1 MPQARN
7 ASENHF
13 LDFSALVLAL
23 RDGTDLGADPQV
35 LARGA
40 TLLRRNIT
48 QIEESAALTVESLA
62 ARADASV
69 LRTLYRKVET
79 APSTVSGILDRYVP
93 MMDQLFLWIN
103 RHQDVLHQKFSG
115 RGLPVARGLSDVVVM
130 QDPLA
135 RIRGL
140 ASLSNATNM
149 VAPKTWIRELAESLD
164 TLPSQATLAVAD
176 TMTATQAGEEYGQA
190 VAQARASGVDAESD
204 VGVQVAREQLDTIVD
219 MAADPV
225 SARAGAA
232 AAVAWSSSSQVA
244 REFGLTREQEAVLW
258 ATGPIVMP
266 AGAGSGKTQTVV
278 ALVAHLVREKGYSP
292 EQVMVCSFT
301 RAASSEVDARIQSQA
316 RVSGVTVGTTHSIA
330 RSIISNN
337 RPDLIPQ
344 LRPAKA
350 KLAER
355 IFKLAV
361 RQVGLSVEEYQEEVD
376 KNLQYL
382 SLIERVPGWR
392 YSNFLKAMYQAI
404 SDGKKLSENQSS
416 TLVRILKDKN
426 LLQEEGLMRAA
437 AARGEDEILAYWDKP
452 VGEWFNIGED
462 VGPERAAKL
471 AIENFQ
477 NSRLSVDQVR
487 ADEGNYDPKLVA
499 LYGAYE
505 FLKYHHSE
513 GPILDFN
520 DQLTTALDILEN
532 DPRALAREQGRH
544 KVIVVDEAQDLNDV
558 QFSMF
563 ELLSKKTDRYLLVGD
578 DKQCVHADSLV
589 STPGGL
595 VRAGSLASGDQ
606 VLSYRAGA
614 VVPQEVRA
622 VEVVGELDGLRI
634 RTRGGRELVMSRDHR
649 LWAAPPP
656 NRHLV
661 VLEYVDDFGFSLS
674 SVSGPPPHLHATAP
688 DQYERRAWVLGTAA
702 SGEEAAAEIARLSSC
717 YGITA
722 QGGNG
727 FSLLRDRDLL
737 FAYPAWS
744 SSQDGVLL
752 RAHGASGTVIEESG
766 VPSYQPFPDYRDAL
780 TVADKLAMSLN
791 APLFYALDA
800 CGVMLSEV
808 GAAQI
813 MPGFTV
819 VCLDESGSPCLD
831 EVESVVPARGSF
843 VDLDVDDA
851 STFFAGGILTHNC
864 IYEFRG
870 AKPKNFIAASKKDGV
885 TVCPLTKNFRSGSS
899 IVDAANKLIAH
910 NENRQI
916 PMVCEA
922 DVERRGTGE
931 IRAVPFDTHES
942 AAVSTAVE
950 IKDAVDEGASP
961 KDFGILVRNNA
972 EVDAYAL
979 NLAVRG
985 IPYRTLKAENGGFFG
1000 RPLVRALLAW
1010 MRLFTSTSES
1020 ELNDA
1025 FLEAHRVPGFNLD
1038 DKFADGLRNL
1048 VSGETYY
1055 DFIARGGEVYDP
1067 RNKSVAWR
1075 NRNAQAYVQ
1084 QIQALRVQ
1092 GLADS
1097 KSLVSAILDVKG
1109 VKKTFVEALM
1119 EKVSDEDLEQSS
1131 GGATDDEARRHA
1143 ALVPLRPILVMAEH
1157 FKDPK
1162 GLLDVVRKLQ
1172 AANEKLEKKNPT
1184 DKEDWAEPA
1193 VLIGTV
1199 HGWKGLEADY
1209 VYVSTASGV
1218 FPHFKAEQAA
1228 LEQAALGQEVTALD
1242 SERRLYYV
1250 ALTRGRKGVTVNAPQ
1265 INYRGREGT
1274 PSVFISEACIKFAG
1288 SSENPASVKTASTRA
1303 RGYAS
1308 VRVATRAMLDQ
1319 LIGRS

>member
-1 MPQARN
+1 MPRAIN
-7 ASENHF
+7 VSENHF
-13 LDFSALVLAL
+13 LDLSALVLAL
-23 RDGTDLGADPQV
+23 RDGTTLGADSQV
-35 LARGA
+35 LDRGA
-40 TLLRRNIT
+40 ALLRRNIGMV
-48 QIEESAALTVESLA
+48 ESSAELTVEGLA
-62 ARADASV
+62 ARADAPT
-69 LRTLYRKVET
+69 LRLLYRRVET
-79 APSTVSGILDRYVP
+79 APSTVAGILDRYVP
-93 MMDQLFLWIN
+93 MMEQLFQWLN
-103 RHQDVLHQKFSG
+103 RHQDALRQKFSG

-135 RIRGL
+135 RLRGL
-140 ASLSNATNM
+140 AALSSATNM
-149 VAPKTWIRELAESLD
+149 VAPKAWIRELAESLD
-164 TLPSQATLAVAD
+164 TLPSQAALAVAD
-176 TMTATQAGEEYGQA
+176 TTTATMAAEEYGQA
-190 VAQARASGVDAESD
+190 VAQARASGVDAEDD
-204 VGVQVAREQLDTIVD
+204 VNVQVAREQLDTIVD
-219 MAADPV
+219 MAADPIA
-225 SARAGAA
+225 ARAGAS
-232 AAVAWSSSSQVA
+232 AAVAWSSTSQVA

-278 ALVAHLVREKGYSP
+278 SLVAHLVRERGYSP
-292 EQVMVCSFT
+292 DQIMVCSFT
-301 RAASSEVDARIQSQA
+301 RAAAAEVDARIQNQA
-316 RVSGVTVGTTHSIA
+316 RVSGATVGTTHSIA

-361 RQVGLSVEEYQEEVD
+361 RQVGLSVAEYQSEVD
-376 KNLQYL
+376 QNRKYL
-382 SLIERVPGWR
+382 AMIERVPGWR
-392 YSNFLKAMYQAI
+392 YSPFLKAMHQAI

-426 LLQEEGLMRAA
+426 LLQEDGLMRAA

-471 AIENFQ
+471 AVENFQ
-477 NSRLSVDQVR
+477 NSRLSVDQLR
-487 ADEGNYDPKLVA
+487 ADEGSYDRKLVA

-532 DPRALAREQGRH
+532 DPRALLREQGRH

-578 DKQCVHADSLV
+578 DKQCVHVDSLV
-589 STPGGL
+589 ATPDGL
-595 VRAGSLASGDQ
+595 VRAGNLSTGDR
-606 VLSYRAGA
+606 VLSYRAGT

-622 VEVVGELDGLRI
+622 AEVVGELEGLVI
-634 RTRGGRELVMSRDHR
+634 RTRGGRELTMSRDHR
-649 LWAAPPP
+649 LWAAPPA
-656 NRHLV
+656 RHLV
-661 VLEYVDDFGFSLS
+661 VLEYADDLGFSLS
-674 SVSGPPPHLHATAP
+674 AVDGPPSHPHATTP
-688 DQYERRAWVLGTAA
+688 GRLERRTWVLGTAA
-702 SGEEAAAEIARLSSC
+702 SLAEVEAEVERLSSC

-727 FSLLRDRDLL
+727 FPLLRDRDLL

-744 SSQDGVLL
+744 SSEDGVVL
-752 RAHGASGTVIEESG
+752 RAHGDSGTVIEESG
-766 VPSYQPFPDYRDAL
+766 APSYPPFPDYRDAL
-780 TVADKLAMSLN
+780 TVADQLAMSLD

-800 CGVMLSEV
+800 CGMTLAEV

-831 EVESVVPARGSF
+831 EVASVGVARGLF

-870 AKPKNFIAASKKDGV
+870 AKPKNFINASKREGV
-885 TVCPLTKNFRSGSS
+885 TICPLTKNFRSGSS

-942 AAVSTAVE
+942 AAVATAVE

-1000 RPLVRALLAW
+1000 RPLVRALLSW

-1025 FLEAHRVPGFNLD
+1025 FLEAHRTPGFNLD
-1038 DKFADGLRNL
+1038 DKFADGLRSM
-1048 VSGETYY
+1048 VSGESYY
-1055 DFIARGGEVYDP
+1055 DFVARGGEVYDP

-1131 GGATDDEARRHA
+1131 GGEKDDDARRNA

-1209 VYVSTASGV
+1209 VYVSSASGV

-1228 LEQAALGQEVTALD
+1228 REQAALGQEVTALD

-1265 INYRGREGT
+1265 INYRGREGS
-1274 PSVFISEACIKFAG
+1274 PSVFISEACIKFAS

-1308 VRVATRAMLDQ
+1308 VRAATRTMLDQ
-1319 LIGRS
+1319 LVGRS